1 MCGIAGVA
9 TWRPKGGLGPDVGR
23 MIASLVHRGPDD
35 DGTWVDGEAGVALGH
50 RRLSILD
57 LSQNGQ
63 QPMISAR
70 GRYVVAYNGEI
81 YNFAKIRDQLALER
95 VAPRWR
101 GHSDTEI
108 LLAAFDAWGVE
119 KALQK
124 TVGMFAIAL
133 WDREARTLTLA
144 RDRIGEKPLYY
155 GLVRD
160 RFVFGSELKAIRAIA
175 ADELQIDRA
184 ALAQFMQFGYV
195 PSPKSI
201 YSGIMKLPAGHVLTL
216 RSVSDMG
223 TPHPYWS
230 LDTPQQE
237 QLRGHLA
244 GCSDSELTDHVH
256 NRLREAVGLQ
266 MVSDV
271 PLGAFLS
278 GGVDSSAVVALM
290 QSQSANRV
298 RTYTIGFHEGFF
310 NEAPYAKAVAQHLG
324 TEHTEL
330 YVTAKDAADMIP
342 ELPTIY
348 DEPFADSSQIP
359 TTLVSRLTRQHVTVS
374 LSGDGGD
381 ELFAGYPRY
390 QLSSAL
396 WSRVNGQPMGI
407 RRAIASA
414 LRCISAQGWD
424 RVLRS
429 LPVSRR
435 QSING
440 RRVHRLA
447 QLMVSRNLGEMYIRL
462 MSQWQ
467 PEEGVVLGFDG
478 QGLPAARWSQVGD
491 PIEAMRRWDIG
502 QYLPDDLLV
511 KVDRASM
518 SASLESRAP
527 LLDHRVVELAFALP
541 QRALI
546 RDGIGK
552 WVLRRVLDRYVP
564 RDLIDRPKSG
574 FAIPLGDWLRG
585 ALREWAESHLDAAK
599 VTNQGFLDAEKI
611 SLMWRQ
617 HLSGSYDRSAYLWN
631 VLMFQAWLGPSAEVS
646 KPAPAFAIDRQD
658 IKV

>member
-9 TWRPKGGLGPDVGR
+9 TWRPERELGEQVER
-23 MIASLVHRGPDD
+23 MIAPLVHRGPDD
-35 DGTWVDGEAGVALGH
+35 HGVWIDGECGIGLGH

-57 LSQNGQ
+57 LSPQGH
-63 QPMISAR
+63 QPMASTS
-70 GRYVVAYNGEI
+70 GRYVIAYNGEI
-81 YNFAKIRDQLALER
+81 YNFAQIRDELSAEGK
-95 VAPRWR
+95 APQWR

-119 KALQK
+119 AALQK

-155 GLVRD
+155 GIIRG
-160 RFVFGSELKAIRAIA
+160 RFLFGSELKAIRAVA
-175 ADELQIDRA
+175 GGDLQVDRD
-184 ALAQFMQFGYV
+184 ALAEFMRFGYI

-201 YSGIMKLPAGHVLTL
+201 YAGIAKLAPGHVLTV
-216 RSVSDMG
+216 RSASDIGM
-223 TPHPYWS
+223 PHPYWS
-230 LDTPQQE
+230 LDTPEQE
-237 QLRGHLA
+237 QLRARFASCG
-244 GCSDSELTDHVH
+244 DEELTDLVH
-256 NRLREAVGLQ
+256 NRLRDAIGLQ

-290 QSQSANRV
+290 QSQSAKRI
-298 RTYTIGFHEGFF
+298 RTYTIGFHEGMFD
-310 NEAPYAKAVAQHLG
+310 EAPYAKAVAQHLG

-330 YVTAKDAADMIP
+330 YVTAKDAAEVIP
-342 ELPTIY
+342 ELPMIY

-390 QLSSAL
+390 QLTAAL
-396 WSRVNGQPMGI
+396 WQRVNGQPMGV
-407 RRAIASA
+407 RRAAASI
-414 LRCISAQGWD
+414 LQSFSAQGWD
-424 RVLRS
+424 RVLGF
-429 LPVSRR
+429 LPASQR
-435 QSING
+435 QRING

-447 QLMVSRNLGEMYIRL
+447 QLMVSRSIGEMYVRL

-467 PEEGVVLGFDG
+467 PEEGLVLGTTRRDFP
-478 QGLPAARWSQVGD
+478 LVNWSQKDD
-491 PIEAMRRWDIG
+491 PIEAMRRWDVG

-541 QRALI
+541 QRMLV
-546 RDGIGK
+546 RDGVGK
-552 WVLRRVLDRYVP
+552 WVLRGVLDRYVP
-564 RDLIDRPKSG
+564 RELIERPKAG
-574 FAIPLGDWLRG
+574 FSIPLGDWLRG
-585 ALREWAESHLDAAK
+585 PLRDWAETLLNVEKLSG
-599 VTNQGFLDAEKI
+599 QGFLDAEKV
-611 SLMWRQ
+611 SVMWRQ
-617 HLSGSYDRSAYLWN
+617 HLSSSYDRSTYLWN
-631 VLMFQAWLGPSAEVS
+631 VLMFQAWYASAGDGYQPIFQTS
-646 KPAPAFAIDRQD
+646 RRDN
-658 IKV
+658 